1 MEIELGYL
9 LTIVLT
15 SFGVWIVYVIKTHG
29 VKNG

>member
-9 LTIVLT
+9 LTIVLG
-15 SFGVWIVYVIKTHG
+15 SFGAWIVYAIKTHE